1 MSTEIQRASADAVTA
16 ALQADRFAEILAVVA
31 ATQAAQAAAPQHHGC
46 GCQTP
51 ARPRRSAG
59 EITAI
64 AAGVCACVGVA
75 TAALLAV
82 AVVAV
87 AVGISAVVLLL
98 LVRQIRKGK

>member
-1 MSTEIQRASADAVTA
+1 MSTEIQRASADAVSA
-16 ALQADRFAEILAVVA
+16 ALQADRYAEILAVVA
-31 ATQAAQAAAPQHHGC
+31 AAQTLQAAPQHHGC

-87 AVGISAVVLLL
+87 AVGVSAVVLLL

>member
-1 MSTEIQRASADAVTA
+1 MNEVIRAQAEALDASRE
-16 ALQADRFAEILAVVA
+16 ADRVGEILAVVA
-31 ATQAAQAAAPQHHGC
+31 AVQAAQAAAPQHHGC

-98 LVRQIRKGK
+98 LVRQLRKGK

>member
-1 MSTEIQRASADAVTA
+1 MSTEIQRASADAVA
-16 ALQADRFAEILAVVA
+16 AAVQADRYGEILAVVA
-31 ATQAAQAAAPQHHGC
+31 AVQAAQTAPQHHGC
-46 GCQTP
+46 TCSAP

-87 AVGISAVVLLL
+87 AVGVSAVVLLL
-98 LVRQIRKGK
+98 LVRQLRKGGK

>member
-1 MSTEIQRASADAVTA
+1 MSTEIQRASADALTA
-16 ALQADRFAEILAVVA
+16 SLQADRYAEMLAVVA
-31 ATQAAQAAAPQHHGC
+31 AVQAAQAAPQHHGC
-46 GCQTP
+46 GCSTP

-98 LVRQIRKGK
+98 LVRQLRKGK